1 MGNYEKQ
8 AKIDIDR
15 HPEWDEQ
22 KRTTHLYRM
31 KVKDKMSNSTYRE
44 RRNELFE
51 LIEEYIDKTLCSS
64 WQNKFV
70 DIIDVQY
77 GEKEKPY
84 TRGLRSKQ
92 LEFITDEGV
101 WWTNVD
107 N

>member
-8 AKIDIDR
+8 AKIDIER

-22 KRTTHLYRM
+22 EQNQHLYRM
-31 KVKDKMSNSTYRE
+31 KVKDKMHNSTYRE

-70 DIIDVQY
+70 DIPDVPY
-77 GEKEKPY
+77 GEKAKPWA
-84 TRGLRSKQ
+84 RCLRAQ
-92 LEFITDEGV
+92 TFIIDEGV
-101 WWTNVD
+101 
-107 N
+107 

>member
-1 MGNYEKQ
+1 M
-8 AKIDIDR
+8 KI
-15 HPEWDEQ
+15 
-22 KRTTHLYRM
+22 
-31 KVKDKMSNSTYRE
+31 KDKMLGSTYRE
-44 RRNELFE
+44 RRNEIFE
-51 LIEEYIDKTLCSS
+51 LIEEYMDKTLCSS

-70 DIIDVQY
+70 DIT

-92 LEFITDEGV
+92 LGFMTDEGV